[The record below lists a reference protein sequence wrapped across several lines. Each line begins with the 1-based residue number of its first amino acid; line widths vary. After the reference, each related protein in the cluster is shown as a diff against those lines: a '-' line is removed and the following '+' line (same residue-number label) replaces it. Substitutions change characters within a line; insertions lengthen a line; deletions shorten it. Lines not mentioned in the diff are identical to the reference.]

1 MEENTVNAEERNFS
15 MQELNNKITQVC
27 QVLMEFHKAY
37 EEMRNEIDE
46 LKAMTKANAEKCEYL
61 DGVLYDQVLNPAM
74 LAMEREEK
82 NLRYDEFK
90 ARHENF
96 FDDILDDIRAIE
108 GEEFDPMRKAFDD
121 IEELKIEEEGE
132 SGYLDDLKKS
142 LVEQITRIKERI
154 GAEKVEVET
163 TDEGVKVEAKD
174 EEGKT
179 IEVINVDS
187 EGTFDNP
194 DEVAE
199 FEKELEAFKG

>member
-1 MEENTVNAEERNFS
+1 MDENTINVEEKNYSFA
-15 MQELNNKITQVC
+15 ELNNKIVQVC
-27 QVLMEFHKAY
+27 QVLVEFNKY
-37 EEMRNEIDE
+37 FEE
-46 LKAMTKANAEKCEYL
+46 LKKEVDEVKAMAEANAEKCNYL
-61 DGVLYDQVLNPAM
+61 DEVLYNQVLNPAM
-74 LAMEREEK
+74 IALEEEEK
-82 NLRYDEFK
+82 NLRFDEFK

-96 FDDILDDIRAIE
+96 FDDIMDDIRAIE
-108 GEEFDPMRKAFDD
+108 GDEIDPMRKAFDD
-121 IEELKIEEEGE
+121 IEELKINEEGE
-132 SGYLDDLKKS
+132 QGYLDDLKKS

-154 GAEKVEVET
+154 GAEKVEVEA

-179 IEVINVDS
+179 IEVVNVDS